1 MAEEIKPG
9 LDIQAPA
16 EDAKHEP
23 TEIEQRAMDSGW
35 VPEDE
40 WEGDKS
46 QWRPAK
52 EFLDRG
58 ELFHK
63 IDDQNRNIKELKR
76 ALDDMKR
83 HHNSVRETEYARAL
97 QSLKDQK
104 RTALEEGDAA
114 TVVRIDDQIDLV
126 RDEQTKLKQ
135 TNVQEEYSSS
145 PEPASEFVSW
155 TARNKWYESDTNM
168 KTWADGIGRNL
179 AAAGMKPDNV
189 LKEIEKQVKDV
200 FPNKFRNV
208 NRDKP
213 GAVEGS
219 SNKGGKTG
227 GSFVLSDDERRVM
240 QRFVRS
246 GVMTEAEYIKDLKSV
261 RGE

>member
-1 MAEEIKPG
+1 MAEENKDG
-9 LDIQAPA
+9 A
-16 EDAKHEP
+16 ENQDQVENTKHEP
-23 TEIEQRAMDSGW
+23 TEIEQKAMDSGW

-104 RTALEEGDAA
+104 KTALEEGDADS
-114 TVVRIDDQIDLV
+114 VVRIDDQIDLV

-135 TNVQEEYSSS
+135 TNVTEEHGSS
-145 PEPASEFVSW
+145 EPAPEFVAW
-155 TARNKWYESDTNM
+155 TARNTWYKNDTNM
-168 KTWADGIGRNL
+168 QTWADGIGRNL

-219 SNKGGKTG
+219 SNKGGKTN

>member
-1 MAEEIKPG
+1 MAEEQE
-9 LDIQAPA
+9 LPA
-16 EDAKHEP
+16 GTSTEEVKFEP
-23 TEIEQRAMDSGW
+23 TEIEQRAMESGW
-35 VPEDE
+35 VPENE
-40 WEGDKS
+40 WDGDKS

-58 ELFHK
+58 ELFKK
-63 IDDQNRNIKELKR
+63 IDDQNRSVKELKR

-83 HHNSVRETEYARAL
+83 HHQTVRETEYARAL
-97 QSLKDQK
+97 QALKDQK
-104 RTALEEGDAA
+104 KAALVEGDADE
-114 TVVRIDDQIDLV
+114 VVRIDDQIDLV

-135 TNVQEEYSSS
+135 NVVQEEYTA
-145 PEPASEFVSW
+145 EPAPEFVSW
-155 TARNKWYESDTNM
+155 VSHNKWYESDTNM

-179 AAAGMKPDNV
+179 AAAGMKPEKV
-189 LKEIEKQVKDV
+189 LQEIEKQVKEV

-213 GAVEGS
+213 GSVEGS
-219 SNKGGKTG
+219 SNKGGKG
-227 GSFVLSDDERRVM
+227 SGSFVLSDDERRVM